1 MHLYI
6 SDILNRWLRNSNT
19 DFTLKNCLFGPVK
32 LTKNADSDK
41 YKYSGYSIRFD
52 SHWES
57 SFTDGSLRKN
67 VIIFEADMNSSVH
80 IDNKNKDILILGEG
94 TIQELDDTTS
104 TAETKYPITFT
115 ESGKRIALSLHYN
128 ESHSFLFVNA
138 TKIYQFKAKDSG
150 IKDYTLRLGN
160 ISKDSTINNM
170 KKNRIKWK
178 HKTFFCWF

>member
-1 MHLYI
+1 
-6 SDILNRWLRNSNT
+6 
-19 DFTLKNCLFGPVK
+19 
-32 LTKNADSDK
+32 
-41 YKYSGYSIRFD
+41 
-52 SHWES
+52 
-57 SFTDGSLRKN
+57 
-67 VIIFEADMNSSVH
+67 MNSSVH
-80 IDNKNKDILILGEG
+80 IDNKNKDMLILGEG
-94 TIQELDDTTS
+94 TLQELDDTTS

-170 KKNRIKWK
+170 KKNRIKRK
-178 HKTFFCWF
+178 HKTFFC